1 LTEKFY
7 SWLTEV
13 TATTL
18 RKAMKKAGVEST
30 RIPKQVKAGRSAR
43 VN

>member
-18 RKAMKKAGVEST
+18 RKAMKKAGVEPT
-30 RIPKQVKAGRSAR
+30 RLPKNQIKVGRAR